1 MSRAIKVL
9 VIDDSEVDAE
19 LAIEMLRRGGL
30 DVQYERVQS
39 AAATEA
45 ALRRQAWDAVIS
57 DFNMPG
63 FTGLDAL
70 RIFQSAGLDIP
81 FILISGT
88 IGEETAVD
96 AMKAGASDYVMKKD
110 LTRLAPALERELEQA
125 AMRAARRQAERDLVE
140 SEAGLHR
147 AQLVAKLAHV
157 ITGPGGTF
165 ETWSETLPKLIGV
178 DPAEIPKST
187 REWLDIVHPDDHAR
201 FRAKTLEAGR
211 EGTRVD
217 VEYRLRCADGAWIQV
232 RQVIEPLRS
241 QADAEGETRWFNT
254 LQDVTEQKRAVE
266 ALRESE
272 SLKGAILESSLDCLI
287 TIDHHGNIVEFN
299 PAAEATFGIPREQA
313 LGKSMAEMIIP
324 PRLRD
329 AHHRGFAHYLATGE
343 GPVLGKRLELE
354 AMRVD
359 GTEFPIELTIT
370 AIKSRSEPLFTGF
383 IRDITARKEAEAK
396 IHRLNRVYA
405 VLSGINA
412 LLVRVR
418 ERDELFREACRIAVD
433 SGKFRMA
440 WLGVVDRQA
449 MQVKP
454 VAWAGDVRRFFDS
467 APLAVAATQPGGH
480 GLAGRAVRERCR

>member
-1 MSRAIKVL
+1 MSTAIKVL

-70 RIFQSAGLDIP
+70 RIFQS
-81 FILISGT
+81 
-88 IGEETAVD
+88 
-96 AMKAGASDYVMKKD
+96 D

-178 DPAEIPKST
+178 DPAGMPKST

-201 FRAKTLEAGR
+201 FRAKAIEAGR
-211 EGTRVD
+211 EGARMD
-217 VEYRLRCADGAWIQV
+217 VEYRLRRADGTWIQL
-232 RQVIEPLRS
+232 RQVIEPLQS
-241 QADAEGETRWFNT
+241 QTDAEGGTRWFST

-266 ALRESE
+266 SRRSANPW
-272 SLKGAILESSLDCLI
+272 LK
-287 TIDHHGNIVEFN
+287 
-299 PAAEATFGIPREQA
+299 
-313 LGKSMAEMIIP
+313 
-324 PRLRD
+324 
-329 AHHRGFAHYLATGE
+329 
-343 GPVLGKRLELE
+343 
-354 AMRVD
+354 
-359 GTEFPIELTIT
+359 
-370 AIKSRSEPLFTGF
+370 
-383 IRDITARKEAEAK
+383 
-396 IHRLNRVYA
+396 
-405 VLSGINA
+405 
-412 LLVRVR
+412 
-418 ERDELFREACRIAVD
+418 
-433 SGKFRMA
+433 
-440 WLGVVDRQA
+440 
-449 MQVKP
+449 
-454 VAWAGDVRRFFDS
+454 
-467 APLAVAATQPGGH
+467 
-480 GLAGRAVRERCR
+480 